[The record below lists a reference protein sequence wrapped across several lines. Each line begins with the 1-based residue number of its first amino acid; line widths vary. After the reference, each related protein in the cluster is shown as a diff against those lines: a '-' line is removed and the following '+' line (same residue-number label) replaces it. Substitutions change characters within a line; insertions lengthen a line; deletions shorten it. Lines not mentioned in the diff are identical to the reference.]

1 MEANKGSLPRQ
12 VVGSLC
18 DRVELR
24 LTVKVVSRE
33 AFLCAVS
40 AFDDDVA
47 DTSLI
52 IQYADT

>member
-1 MEANKGSLPRQ
+1 MEANKGNLPRQ